1 MEAQGTYTLKSLAPY
16 RHLFPKATGID
27 HTEKKGATVSDTV
40 HFIPKV
46 VKRCLWM
53 VRKYVDQELRG
64 LSVEQAC
71 RKLWYFV
78 KEHIEYEKDDPEY
91 ENKKKLREN
100 FEQVKSPRRLIADG
114 KGDCDCMTTFVNCCM
129 TEYGVK
135 GIINRITE
143 YNHNGFFQ
151 HIYSLIPDGKGTY
164 IIMDCVWTHYNK
176 EKPYTKKEDYIMEL
190 QFLDG
195 IGDAG
200 GLVGFGNTYT
210 NMDSQDLFGDR
221 EEFGELGK
229 LFRKKTPEQKQ
240 IKKEKRQGILKKARK
255 AFNVVNKVNPAT
267 AILRAGI
274 LASMKLNIMKVPE
287 TLKWGYAS
295 RERAQSA
302 GMDMSKYDRLQ
313 KVREKIEKIFFS
325 AGGKPEN
332 LRKAILT
339 GRGNRNKE
347 VSGFGELSE
356 AMSMP
361 ELLGA
366 TYDDEFVNGMEGFEG
381 FGSLDGG
388 EGLGVATSAAVAAA
402 TTVMGTIAALLKS
415 IGNLFPNR
423 GKKGKAQT
431 GQEEGSSEAYESSEP
446 EPSQEEI
453 SPESALPAGDGDS
466 EGENLP
472 STTEDLPAEMPAEEP
487 QESEATDGV
496 LSGIGTSLKTFYQAH
511 KTPIK
516 IVGGIALLCGAAYL
530 ISRYVGKNKDD
541 KEDGD
546 HPAMNGIPKREK
558 NYYKKKNTLAGS
570 ASVIELM

>member
-1 MEAQGTYTLKSLAPY
+1 MEAEGIYPLKSLEPY

-27 HTEKKGATVSDTV
+27 HSEKKGATVSDTV
-40 HFIPKV
+40 HFIPKA
-46 VKRCLWM
+46 VKRSLWM
-53 VRKYVDQELRG
+53 VRKYVNQELKG

-71 RKLWYFV
+71 RKLWHFV
-78 KEHIEYEKDDPEY
+78 KYHIQYEKDDPNY
-91 ENKKKLREN
+91 EKDKDIREN
-100 FEQVKSPRRLIADG
+100 REQVRSARRLIAEG
-114 KGDCDCMTTFVNCCM
+114 KGDCDCMTTFVNACM
-129 TEYGVK
+129 TEFGVK

-143 YNHNGFFQ
+143 YDYKGFFQ
-151 HIYSLIPDGKGTY
+151 HIYSLIPDGKGKY

-200 GLVGFGNTYT
+200 GLIGFGNTYT

-221 EEFGELGK
+221 EEFGELGR

-240 IKKEKRQGILKKARK
+240 IKKEKRQAVLKKVRK
-255 AFNVVNKVNPAT
+255 VFNVVNKVNPAT

-295 RERAQSA
+295 REQAQSA

-313 KVREKIEKIFFS
+313 KVRERIENIFFS

-332 LRKAILT
+332 LRKAVLT

-356 AMSMP
+356 VMSMP

-366 TYDDEFVNGMEGFEG
+366 VYYDEFVSGMEGFEG
-381 FGSLDGG
+381 FGDLDGG
-388 EGLGVATSAAVAAA
+388 EGLGIATSAAVAAA

-431 GQEEGSSEAYESSEP
+431 GEEGSSESGESSEP

-453 SPESALPAGDGDS
+453 SPENALPAGDGES
-466 EGENLP
+466 SSENLP
-472 STTEDLPAEMPAEEP
+472 APVEEPTEDVPAEEP
-487 QESEATDGV
+487 QPSEATDGV

-516 IVGGIALLCGAAYL
+516 IVGGIVLFCTAAYL
-530 ISRYVGKNKDD
+530 ISRYVEKKKEE
-541 KEDGD
+541 KEDDERSIDGVKTT
-546 HPAMNGIPKREK
+546 G
-558 NYYKKKNTLAGS
+558 KKKNKKRNKHTLAGNE
-570 ASVIELM
+570 SVIELM

>member
-1 MEAQGTYTLKSLAPY
+1 MEAEGTYTLKSLEPY

-46 VKRCLWM
+46 IKKSLWM

-71 RKLWYFV
+71 RKLWHFV
-78 KEHIEYEKDDPEY
+78 KEHIAYEKDDPEY
-91 ENKKKLREN
+91 KKEKNKREN
-100 FEQVKSPRRLIADG
+100 REQIRSPRRLIADG
-114 KGDCDCMTTFVNCCM
+114 KGDCDCMTTFVDTCM
-129 TEYGVK
+129 TEFGVT

-143 YNHNGFFQ
+143 YDYNGFFQ
-151 HIYSLIPDGKGTY
+151 HIYSLIPNGKGKY
-164 IIMDCVWTHYNK
+164 IIMDCVWNEYNK

-190 QFLDG
+190 QYLDG

-200 GLVGFGNTYT
+200 DLIGFGNTYT

-221 EEFGELGK
+221 EEFGELGR

-240 IKKEKRQGILKKARK
+240 AKKEKRQGVLKKVRK
-255 AFNVVNKVNPAT
+255 VMNVVNKVNPAT

-287 TLKWGYAS
+287 TLRWGYAS
-295 RERAQSA
+295 REQAQAA

-313 KVREKIEKIFFS
+313 KVRERMENIFFS

-332 LRKAILT
+332 LRKAVLT
-339 GRGNRNKE
+339 GRGNRSKE
-347 VSGFGELSE
+347 VSGFGALSE
-356 AMSMP
+356 SMTMP

-366 TYDDEFVNGMEGFEG
+366 IYYDEFVNGMNGFEG
-381 FGSLDGG
+381 FGDLDGG

-423 GKKGKAQT
+423 GKKGKGQT
-431 GQEEGSSEAYESSEP
+431 GEDEGGSESGESAEP
-446 EPSQEEI
+446 EAPQEEI
-453 SPESALPAGDGDS
+453 SPETALPAGDGES
-466 EGENLP
+466 SSENLP
-472 STTEDLPAEMPAEEP
+472 APVEDPGEEAPAEDPP
-487 QESEATDGV
+487 PSEATDGV

-511 KTPIK
+511 KKPIK
-516 IVGGIALLCGAAYL
+516 IVGGIVLVCAAAYF
-530 ISRYVGKNKDD
+530 ISRYVGKDNESEGEAKPV
-541 KEDGD
+541 DGVKT
-546 HPAMNGIPKREK
+546 GK
-558 NYYKKKNTLAGS
+558 KKKNKRKHTLAGNE
-570 ASVIELM
+570 SVIELM